1 MEPIETDFRPEN
13 KHLQWKKHCER
24 KVEMKQKKASGLLIG
39 ITMVSMT
46 LLLSSCTS
54 LDLNGLFFGKEDTSI
69 SWEMVKL
76 EKAPSL
82 NKLEKLSNA
91 SKEASAIYRYADRAH
106 AEDKK
111 WYKFT
116 APEKPGEEYYAYKNT
131 NGNISKWEV
140 YKKK

>member
-1 MEPIETDFRPEN
+1 
-13 KHLQWKKHCER
+13 
-24 KVEMKQKKASGLLIG
+24 MKQKKAIKLLIG
-39 ITMVSMT
+39 ITMASMA
-46 LLLSSCTS
+46 LLLSGCTT

-69 SWEMVKL
+69 SWQMVEL
-76 EKAPSL
+76 QEVPSM
-82 NKLEKLSNA
+82 NKLDKLSNT
-91 SKEASAIYRYADRAH
+91 SKEASAIYRYADRVH

-116 APEKPGEEYYAYKNT
+116 APEKPGEEYYAYKDT

>member
-1 MEPIETDFRPEN
+1 
-13 KHLQWKKHCER
+13 
-24 KVEMKQKKASGLLIG
+24 MKQKKASGVLIG

-69 SWEMVKL
+69 SWEMVEL
-76 EKAPSL
+76 GKAPSL
-82 NKLEKLSNA
+82 NKLEKLSNT

-116 APEKPGEEYYAYKNT
+116 AAEKPGEEYYAYKAI
-131 NGNISKWEV
+131 NGNSYRWEV
-140 YKKK
+140 YKKKQ

>member
-1 MEPIETDFRPEN
+1 MEKDIAR
-13 KHLQWKKHCER
+13 R

-116 APEKPGEEYYAYKNT
+116 APEKQGEEYYAYKAT
-131 NGNISKWEV
+131 NGNSYRWEV
-140 YKKK
+140 YKKRQ